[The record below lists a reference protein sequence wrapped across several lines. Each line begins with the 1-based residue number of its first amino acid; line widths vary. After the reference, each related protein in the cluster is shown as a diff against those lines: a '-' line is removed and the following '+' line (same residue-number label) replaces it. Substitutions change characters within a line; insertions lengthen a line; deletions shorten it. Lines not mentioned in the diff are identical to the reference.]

1 MKIGP
6 CDFVRSYFQRRIKIM
21 AYEILVLDI
30 DGTLTNSEKLISER
44 TKQAIFDLQE
54 RGHLVVLASGRP
66 TPGIMPLAKQLKMEQ
81 YGGYI
86 LSYNGAKVID
96 CKTGEVIYQKTLPA
110 TYIQTLYDAAIEFDT
125 GLITYD
131 KDGVVS
137 ARKVD
142 EYVKV
147 ECKINKLSVKEID
160 DFVSYVNY
168 PVNKCLMT
176 GDGLY
181 LAKVEEEMKKRLGD
195 VLSIYRSEPFFLEI
209 MPQNIDKAY
218 SLGKLLDHL
227 GLSKEQMICC
237 GDGFNDVTMI
247 EYAGMGVAMENATQV
262 VKDKADFITLSND
275 NDGVA
280 HVIEKFM

>member
-1 MKIGP
+1 
-6 CDFVRSYFQRRIKIM
+6 M

-66 TPGIMPLAKQLKMEQ
+66 TPGIMPLAKQLKMDQ

-96 CKTGEVIYQKTLPA
+96 CKTGEVIYQKTLPV

>member
-1 MKIGP
+1 
-6 CDFVRSYFQRRIKIM
+6 M

-66 TPGIMPLAKQLKMEQ
+66 TPGIMPLAKQLKMDQ

-96 CKTGEVIYQKTLPA
+96 CKTGEVIYQKTLPVE
-110 TYIQTLYDAAIEFDT
+110 YIKTLYDAAIEFDT

-131 KDGVVS
+131 KDGVIS

-142 EYVKV
+142 EYVEI

-181 LAKVEEEMKKRLGD
+181 LAEVEEKMKKRLGD

-227 GLSKEQMICC
+227 GLSREQMICC

-247 EYAGMGVAMENATQV
+247 EYAGMGVAMENARQV